1 MFRFFTIKKWYL
13 WSWVGSLI
21 ILSSLWVQVKIDV
34 KINEWFGE
42 FYDMIQKA
50 LGAPNAITID
60 EYWASLF
67 SFITLAAMYVG
78 VAVIVSYFTSHYLFR
93 WRTAMVEYYHSVY
106 EKARKIE
113 GASQRVQEDTI
124 KFSRIMES
132 LGTSLIEAIMILV
145 EFMPILFGLS
155 IGIPIFFFGD
165 WDYGLIVGALIWS
178 VGGTIFLIV
187 LGLILRLVGVEYDLQ
202 KKEAA
207 YRKILVI
214 AEDDGTIRPK
224 TIEEYW
230 SSLLSFIILAALY
243 VGVAVL
249 ISFFTSHYLFRW
261 RTAMVEWYHSVY
273 DRARKIEGASQR
285 VQEDTIK
292 FSRIM
297 ESLGT
302 SFIEAIMILVEF
314 MPILFGLS
322 IGIPIFFF
330 GDWDYGLI
338 VGALIW
344 SVGGTIFLI
353 LLGLILRLVGV
364 EYDLQKKE
372 AAYRKILVIAE
383 DDGTVRPKTIEEL
396 FDGVRSIHFLSYIRY
411 LYFNIGRI
419 AYLQANVLSAY
430 VFLAPAIVA
439 GAVTLGVMQQI
450 IRAFGRVEGSMQ
462 YILKAWPTI
471 IELASVYKR
480 LREFESKINQEELI
494 DEKV

>member
-1 MFRFFTIKKWYL
+1 MFRFFLIKKWYL
-13 WSWVGSLI
+13 WSWIGSLI

-50 LGAPNAITID
+50 LGKPNAITIE

-67 SFITLAAMYVG
+67 SFIVLAAMYVG

-132 LGTSLIEAIMILV
+132 LGTSLIEAVMILI

-155 IGIPIFFFGD
+155 IGIPIFFFGN
-165 WDYGLIVGALIWS
+165 WEYGLIVGALIWS
-178 VGGTIFLIV
+178 IGGTIFL
-187 LGLILRLVGVEYDLQ
+187 
-202 KKEAA
+202 
-207 YRKILVI
+207 VI
-214 AEDDGTIRPK
+214 
-224 TIEEYW
+224 
-230 SSLLSFIILAALY
+230 
-243 VGVAVL
+243 
-249 ISFFTSHYLFRW
+249 
-261 RTAMVEWYHSVY
+261 
-273 DRARKIEGASQR
+273 
-285 VQEDTIK
+285 
-292 FSRIM
+292 
-297 ESLGT
+297 
-302 SFIEAIMILVEF
+302 
-314 MPILFGLS
+314 
-322 IGIPIFFF
+322 
-330 GDWDYGLI
+330 
-338 VGALIW
+338 
-344 SVGGTIFLI
+344 
-353 LLGLILRLVGV
+353 LGLILRLVGV

-383 DDGTVRPKTIEEL
+383 DDGTVRPKSIEEL
-396 FDGVRSIHFLSYIRY
+396 FDDVRSIHFLSYIRY

-480 LREFESKINQEELI
+480 LREFEHKLENEDTSIESEFKS
-494 DEKV
+494 

>member
-1 MFRFFTIKKWYL
+1 MFRFFKLKKWIV
-13 WSWVGSLI
+13 WSWFGSVI
-21 ILSSLWVQVKIDV
+21 ILSSLWIQVKIDV

-50 LGAPNAITID
+50 LAKPNAITIE
-60 EYWASLF
+60 EYWASLL
-67 SFITLAAMYVG
+67 T
-78 VAVIVSYFTSHYLFR
+78 
-93 WRTAMVEYYHSVY
+93 
-106 EKARKIE
+106 
-113 GASQRVQEDTI
+113 
-124 KFSRIMES
+124 
-132 LGTSLIEAIMILV
+132 
-145 EFMPILFGLS
+145 
-155 IGIPIFFFGD
+155 
-165 WDYGLIVGALIWS
+165 
-178 VGGTIFLIV
+178 
-187 LGLILRLVGVEYDLQ
+187 
-202 KKEAA
+202 
-207 YRKILVI
+207 
-214 AEDDGTIRPK
+214 
-224 TIEEYW
+224 
-230 SSLLSFIILAALY
+230 FIILAAIY

-249 ISFFTSHYLFRW
+249 VSFFTSHYLFRW
-261 RTAMVEWYHSVY
+261 RTSMVEWYHSVY

-302 SFIEAIMILVEF
+302 SLIEALMILIEF
-314 MPILFGLS
+314 TPILFGLS
-322 IGIPIFFF
+322 ISIPIFFF

-344 SVGGTIFLI
+344 SIGGTIFLI
-353 LLGLILRLVGV
+353 VLGLILRLVGV

-372 AAYRKILVIAE
+372 AAYRKILVVAE
-383 DDGTVRPKTIEEL
+383 DDGTIRPKTIEEL
-396 FDGVRSIHFLSYIRY
+396 FNGVRKIHFLSYIRY

-480 LREFESKINQEELI
+480 LREFESQIKQDELT
-494 DEKV
+494 DEKI